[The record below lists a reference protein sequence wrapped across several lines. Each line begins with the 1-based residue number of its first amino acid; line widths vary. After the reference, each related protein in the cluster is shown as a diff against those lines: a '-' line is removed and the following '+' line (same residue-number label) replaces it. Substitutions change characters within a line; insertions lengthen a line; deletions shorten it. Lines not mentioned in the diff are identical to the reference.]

1 MFTVNTSK
9 GIFKINFQH
18 FNNPED
24 IRSTECHLLDENK
37 EFLLKESAYCHEN
50 DNFNRAIGR
59 KLSLSRML
67 ELASKM
73 IGFDKADRQLIW
85 DEYFKSISNNN
96 KKTDDNE
103 LNTIDDIVTALL
115 DLMETH
121 GNLEV
126 VLPQVYY
133 HDGGEVESQWDANV
147 CSVVAEK
154 DVNGELVVR
163 IF

>member
-9 GIFKINFQH
+9 GTFKINFQH

-73 IGFDKADRQLIW
+73 IGFDKVDRQLIW

-96 KKTDDNE
+96 KKDDNE

-126 VLPQVYY
+126 VLPQVLYGVG
-133 HDGGEVESQWDANV
+133 DNVEKEWDANI
-147 CSVVAEK
+147 SAVVAEK
-154 DVNGELVVR
+154 DVDGKLVVR